1 MLKSLSFI
9 LKPVKNSY
17 EFPHYLAGLIEGD
30 GTIVV
35 PAKGITS
42 YTPYFE
48 IIFHIEDKILADYV
62 QLKVGGNFRI
72 KENYCVLI
80 IKSKDSVLKL
90 INLIN
95 GNMRTP
101 KIEALHRMIGWLN
114 QNYGYKIP
122 LLDLDH
128 SPINYNSWLSGF
140 IDADGS
146 FYLNWLYDKKG
157 KPTSLQYYMR
167 ISQRQVYHRNNLS
180 YFSIMSKISK
190 FLSVPLRSRERKRI
204 NYLERSFEVRSG
216 SYISNYIMLS
226 YLLKYPLFSYKY
238 RAVPVQIELL
248 QLSKSKEYKLDSG
261 LTKLLSLKEKQD
273 YQIKSNLKSENYYYA
288 HLEHILKY
296 FPF

>member
-1 MLKSLSFI
+1 MLKSSSFI

-17 EFPHYLAGLIEGD
+17 EFSHYLAGLIEGD
-30 GTIVV
+30 GTIIV
-35 PAKGITS
+35 PAKGIIS

-48 IIFHIEDKILADYV
+48 IVFHIEDQILAEYV
-62 QLKVGGNFRI
+62 QLKIGGNFRI

-80 IKSKDSVLKL
+80 IKSKDSVLKV

-95 GNMRTP
+95 GKMRTP
-101 KIEALHRMIGWLN
+101 KIEALHRMINWLN
-114 QNYGYKIP
+114 LKYSYKIP

-128 SPINYNSWLSGF
+128 SPINNNSWLSGY

-146 FYLNWLYDKKG
+146 FYLNWLYDLKG

-167 ISQRQVYHRNNLS
+167 ISQRQIYHRDNLS
-180 YFSIMSKISK
+180 YLPIMSKISK
-190 FLSVPLRSRERKRI
+190 FLSVPLRKSDRKRI
-204 NYLERSFEVRSG
+204 NYIERSYEVRSG
-216 SYISNYIMLS
+216 SYISNYIILS
-226 YLLKYPLFSYKY
+226 YLLKYPLFSYKFK
-238 RAVPVQIELL
+238 AVPVQIVLL

-261 LTKLLSLKEKQD
+261 ITKLLSLKEKQR

-288 HLEHILKY
+288 HMEHILKY